1 MEKVDSID
9 RQIIYWLY
17 SNARLSF
24 AELAKKVKLSKQAVK
39 HRVEQLENLGVIKGY
54 ITLIDEAKLGFG
66 EYDLWLQFGEMTES
80 KKQELIKYAVD
91 SLDTYGATAYS
102 LRWDLAVGVQA
113 RNINEFDLIWS
124 NEIFP
129 KFAPYL
135 REYQISLLT
144 KLSIFPKKYLV
155 KENRGKSEEEFVSL
169 VTTEKIELEEKDK
182 AILKVLDQNPRQHVY
197 EIAEK
202 VGCSEKTVRE
212 KIKRMEKER
221 VITGYRAS
229 IHPSKFGYSQYELFL
244 KLKNSGKEEEKKL
257 YGFCQQHPNITMYMK
272 CIGKWDL
279 DIVIETESIDEFQD
293 IVSTFRNKFSDSV
306 LGYEFALNKGDYKFS
321 YYPKR
326 LG

>member
-1 MEKVDSID
+1 MHSLDRID
-9 RQIIYWLY
+9 KQIIYIMY
-17 SNARLSF
+17 SNARTSF
-24 AELAKKVKLSKQAVK
+24 AELAKRVLLSKQAVK
-39 HRVEQLENLGVIKGY
+39 HRVGRLEKLGVIQGY
-54 ITLIDEAKLGFG
+54 VTLIDEAKLGFG
-66 EYDLWLQFGEMTES
+66 EYDLWFQFGNITE
-80 KKQELIKYAVD
+80 KKKEELIKYVVD
-91 SLDTYGATAYS
+91 SPDTYGATGYN
-102 LRWDLAVGVQA
+102 LRWDLAVGVHA

-129 KFAPYL
+129 RFAPYL

-144 KLSIFPKKYLV
+144 KLSLFPKKYLV
-155 KENRGKSEEEFVSL
+155 GESKSKMEEEFVSL
-169 VTTEKIELEEKDK
+169 VSAEKIELGEKDK
-182 AILKVLDQNPRQHVY
+182 AILKILDQNPRQHIY

-202 VGCSEKTVRE
+202 VGCSEKTARE
-212 KIKRMEKER
+212 RIKKMEKER
-221 VITGYRAS
+221 VITGYRS
-229 IHPSKFGYSQYELFL
+229 LIHPSNFGYSQYELFL

-279 DIVIETESIDEFQD
+279 DIVIETETIDQFQD